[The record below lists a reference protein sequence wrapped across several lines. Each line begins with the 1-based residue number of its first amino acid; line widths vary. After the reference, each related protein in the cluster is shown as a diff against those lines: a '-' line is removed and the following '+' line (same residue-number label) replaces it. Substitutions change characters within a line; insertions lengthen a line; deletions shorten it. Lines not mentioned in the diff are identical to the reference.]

1 MGENHGVW
9 DRVGDLLSVVV
20 NVIVKLINFNVAEEF
35 DSDCNY

>member
-20 NVIVKLINFNVAEEF
+20 NVIVTEINFNVTEEF
-35 DSDCNY
+35 DYDFNY